1 MDCYR
6 LYLDKICKELTEK
19 FELNLIGQEISIL
32 YKEKSNV
39 IKSRAIINIE
49 TSNIIEEYED
59 LEDLLNT
66 YSK

>member
-39 IKSRAIINIE
+39 IKSWAIINID

-59 LEDLLNT
+59 LKDLLNT

>member
-19 FELNLIGQEISIL
+19 FELNLIRQEISIL

-39 IKSRAIINIE
+39 IKSWAIINID

-59 LEDLLNT
+59 LKDLLNT

>member
-39 IKSRAIINIE
+39 IKSWAIININ

-59 LEDLLNT
+59 LKDLLNT

>member
-32 YKEKSNV
+32 YKENSNV
-39 IKSRAIINIE
+39 IKSWVIININ
-49 TSNIIEEYED
+49 TSNIIEEYGD
-59 LEDLLNT
+59 LKDLLNT

>member
-1 MDCYR
+1 MDYYR
-6 LYLDKICKELTEK
+6 LYLNKICKELTEK

-32 YKEKSNV
+32 YKENSNV
-39 IKSRAIINIE
+39 IKSWAIVNIN

-59 LEDLLNT
+59 LKDLLNT

>member
-39 IKSRAIINIE
+39 IKSWAIINID
-49 TSNIIEEYED
+49 TSNIIEEYGD
-59 LEDLLNT
+59 LKDLLNT